1 MAGEESR
8 PGAVRRTDS
17 NRRQAPISLVQS
29 EGVAPW
35 RRARTTRVG
44 TTKVSVFVSSQR
56 VSYAAARKLK
66 SPRRMR
72 ACANVRGACMRPA
85 ADKHDVVIIGGGHN
99 GLTCACYL
107 ARAGLAVRVLER
119 RGIVGGSAVTE
130 EFHPGFRNS
139 TASYTVSLLNPKVIA
154 DLNLARHGLKI
165 IERPIANFLPL
176 SAQAG
181 AYLKVGGGLA
191 ATKME
196 VARYS
201 KRDAER
207 LPVYYAML
215 EEAAQVLRQLS
226 LETPPNVGGGVAE
239 IFPTLKAMKA
249 VIKLSLPAKRNLLAL
264 FAKSAG
270 DLLDAWFESAPL
282 KAALGFD
289 AVVGNFASPYA
300 PGSAYVLLHHVF
312 GEVNGKQ
319 GQWGHAMGGMGA
331 ISEAMAAEARLRG
344 VTIDCDAEV
353 AKLMVRDGRATG
365 VVLTDGREIA
375 ARAVAAN
382 VNPKLLFLDLIEP
395 QHVEPDFLERMK
407 NYRCASATLRMNV
420 ALSELPRFACLP
432 EAGSH
437 HQSGIIMAPTL
448 AYMEKAW
455 FDALSGDMAMQP
467 IVEMLIPSTVDD
479 TLAPKGSHVASL
491 FCQHFNPLLPEGK
504 SWNDLREA
512 AADRVIDTVNGF
524 APNFRA
530 SVLGRMTLTPLDL
543 ERRFGLIGGDIFHG
557 ALSLDQLFS
566 ARPVLGNANYR
577 MPLAGL
583 YLCGSGAHPGG
594 GVSGL
599 PGHNAARE
607 IVRDFRRGRV
617 R

>member
-1 MAGEESR
+1 M
-8 PGAVRRTDS
+8 P
-17 NRRQAPISLVQS
+17 P
-29 EGVAPW
+29 VA
-35 RRARTTRVG
+35 
-44 TTKVSVFVSSQR
+44 
-56 VSYAAARKLK
+56 
-66 SPRRMR
+66 
-72 ACANVRGACMRPA
+72 
-85 ADKHDVVIIGGGHN
+85 DHHDVVIIGGGHN
-99 GLTCACYL
+99 GLACACYL
-107 ARAGLAVRVLER
+107 ARAGLSVRVLER

-139 TASYTVSLLNPKVIA
+139 TAAYTVSLLHPKVIA

-165 IERPIANFLPL
+165 VERPIANFLPL

-181 AYLKVGGGLA
+181 AYLKLGGGLA
-191 ATKME
+191 ATQAE

-201 KRDAER
+201 KPDAER
-207 LPVYYAML
+207 LPAYYAML
-215 EEAAQVLRQLS
+215 EAAAQTIHGLS
-226 LETPPNVGGGVAE
+226 LETPPNIGGGLAE
-239 IFPTLKAMKA
+239 ILPALKAMKS
-249 VIKLSLPAKRNLLAL
+249 VNRLSLPAKRNLLAL

-282 KAALGFD
+282 KAAFGFD

-312 GEVNGKQ
+312 GEVNGKP
-319 GQWGHAMGGMGA
+319 GQWGHAIGGMGA

-353 AKLMVRDGRATG
+353 AKVMVRNGRATG
-365 VVLTDGREIA
+365 VLLRDGREIA
-375 ARAVAAN
+375 GRTVAAS
-382 VNPKLLFLDLIEP
+382 VNPKLLFLELIEP
-395 QHVEPDFLERMK
+395 QQVEPDFLARMR
-407 NYRCASATLRMNV
+407 NYRCASGTLRMNV
-420 ALSELPRFACLP
+420 ALSELPDFACLP
-432 EAGSH
+432 AAGLH
-437 HQSGIIMAPTL
+437 HQSGIIMAPSL

-455 FDALSGDMAMQP
+455 FDARSGDMAKLP

-491 FCQHFNPLLPEGK
+491 FCQHFNPVLADGK
-504 SWNDLREA
+504 SWDDLREA
-512 AADRVIDTVNGF
+512 AADRVIDTVSGF

-543 ERRFGLIGGDIFHG
+543 ERRFGLTGGDIFHG

-599 PGHNAARE
+599 PGRNAARE

>member
-1 MAGEESR
+1 LR
-8 PGAVRRTDS
+8 
-17 NRRQAPISLVQS
+17 
-29 EGVAPW
+29 
-35 RRARTTRVG
+35 
-44 TTKVSVFVSSQR
+44 
-56 VSYAAARKLK
+56 
-66 SPRRMR
+66 
-72 ACANVRGACMRPA
+72 
-85 ADKHDVVIIGGGHN
+85 
-99 GLTCACYL
+99 
-107 ARAGLAVRVLER
+107 
-119 RGIVGGSAVTE
+119 
-130 EFHPGFRNS
+130 
-139 TASYTVSLLNPKVIA
+139 
-154 DLNLARHGLKI
+154 I

-176 SAQAG
+176 SAEPG

-191 ATKME
+191 ATQAE

-207 LPVYYAML
+207 LPDYYAML
-215 EEAAQVLRQLS
+215 EEAARVMRGLS
-226 LETPPNVGGGVAE
+226 LETPPNIGGGLAE
-239 IFPTLKAMKA
+239 ILPALKAMRSVK
-249 VIKLSLPAKRNLLAL
+249 KLSLPAKRNLLAL

-270 DLLDAWFESAPL
+270 DVLDAWFESAPL

-300 PGSAYVLLHHVF
+300 QGSAYVLLHHVF
-312 GEVNGKQ
+312 GEVNGKR
-319 GQWGHAMGGMGA
+319 GQWGHPIGGMGA

-353 AKLMVRDGRATG
+353 AKLSVSDGRATG
-365 VVLTDGREIA
+365 VVLADGREIA
-375 ARAVAAN
+375 GRAVAAN

-395 QHVEPDFLERMK
+395 RHVEPDFLDRMK

-420 ALSELPRFACLP
+420 ALSELPQFACLP
-432 EAGSH
+432 AAGLH
-437 HQSGIIMAPTL
+437 HRSGIIMAPSL
-448 AYMEKAW
+448 GYMEQAW
-455 FDALSGDMAMQP
+455 FDARSGGMASQP
-467 IVEMLIPSTVDD
+467 IVEMLIPSTVDG
-479 TLAPKGSHVASL
+479 TLAPQGLHVASL
-491 FCQHFNPLLPEGK
+491 FCQHFNPVLAAGK
-504 SWNDLREA
+504 SWDELREA
-512 AADRVIDTVNGF
+512 AADRVIDTVTGF

-543 ERRFGLIGGDIFHG
+543 ERRFGLTGGDIFHG
-557 ALSLDQLFS
+557 ALSLDQLFT

-607 IVRDFRRGRV
+607 IVRDFRRGRM

>member
-1 MAGEESR
+1 MA
-8 PGAVRRTDS
+8 P
-17 NRRQAPISLVQS
+17 
-29 EGVAPW
+29 VADNYD
-35 RRARTTRVG
+35 A
-44 TTKVSVFVSSQR
+44 
-56 VSYAAARKLK
+56 
-66 SPRRMR
+66 
-72 ACANVRGACMRPA
+72 
-85 ADKHDVVIIGGGHN
+85 VIIGGGHN

-107 ARAGLAVRVLER
+107 ARAGLSVRVLER
-119 RGIVGGSAVTE
+119 RPIVGGSAVTE

-139 TASYTVSLLNPKVIA
+139 TASYTVSLLHPKVIA

-176 SAQAG
+176 SAQPG

-191 ATKME
+191 ATQGE

-207 LPVYYAML
+207 LPAYYAML
-215 EEAAQVLRQLS
+215 EQAAQVLRALS
-226 LETPPNVGGGVAE
+226 LETPPNIGGGLAE
-239 IFPTLKAMKA
+239 ILPALKAMNS
-249 VIKLSLPAKRNLLAL
+249 VRKLSLPAKRNLLAL

-270 DLLDAWFESAPL
+270 DLLDAWFESGPL
-282 KAALGFD
+282 KAAFGFD
-289 AVVGNFASPYA
+289 AIVGNFASPYA

-312 GEVNGKQ
+312 GEANGKP
-319 GQWGHAMGGMGA
+319 GQWGHAIGGMGA

-365 VVLTDGREIA
+365 VVLKDGREIA
-375 ARAVAAN
+375 GRAVAAN

-395 QHVEPDFLERMK
+395 QRLEPEFLERMK
-407 NYRCASATLRMNV
+407 NYRCASATLRINV
-420 ALSELPRFACLP
+420 ALSELPDFACLP
-432 EAGSH
+432 EAGIH
-437 HQSGIIMAPTL
+437 HQSGIIMAPSL

-455 FDALSGDMAMQP
+455 FDARSGDMADQP

-479 TLAPKGSHVASL
+479 TLAPKGYHVASL
-491 FCQHFNPLLPEGK
+491 FCQHFNPVLAAGK
-504 SWNDLREA
+504 TWDDLREA
-512 AADRVIDTVNGF
+512 AADRVIDTVSRF
-524 APNFRA
+524 APNFGA
-530 SVLGRMTLTPLDL
+530 AVLGRMTLTPLDL

-557 ALSLDQLFS
+557 ALTLDQLFS

-607 IVRDFRRGRV
+607 IIRDFRRGRV
-617 R
+617 Q